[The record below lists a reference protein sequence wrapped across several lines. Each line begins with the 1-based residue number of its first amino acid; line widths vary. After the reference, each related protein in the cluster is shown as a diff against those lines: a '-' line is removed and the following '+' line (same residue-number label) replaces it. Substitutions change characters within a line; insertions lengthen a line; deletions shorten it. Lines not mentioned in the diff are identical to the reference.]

1 MRRTVRT
8 AALTALMALSVLVL
22 GATAALAQYPP
33 DTDFGVTCVPENP
46 GPGEGTTCT
55 VSGAVAGE
63 SLAAS
68 AEDDDGVFYEESLTA
83 DGDGEASFG
92 FDVPTD
98 VQGNVIVRVAG
109 DQSGEA
115 STTLAAAQEEADEAD
130 EAEDVDADEVTDDA
144 LPVTGGQLAMLSLVG
159 LGLVTTGGV
168 ALRKKKSAAS

>member
-8 AALTALMALSVLVL
+8 AALTTLLALSVLVL

-33 DTDFGVTCVPENP
+33 DTDFGVTCTPQNP
-46 GPGEGTTCT
+46 GPGQATTCT

-68 AEDDDGVFYEESLTA
+68 ASDDGGDFYDESLTA

-115 STTLAAAQEEADEAD
+115 STTLAVAE
-130 EAEDVDADEVTDDA
+130 EDVDDPADDVDPDDVA
-144 LPVTGGQLAMLSLVG
+144 DDRLPVTGGQLAMLSLLG
-159 LGLVTTGGV
+159 LGMVTTGGL
-168 ALRKKKSAAS
+168 ALRKRSATNA